1 MCVLVQKNRKRNK
14 LICINI
20 MKEIYELNIE
30 VERVKGDIRLIRQ
43 SIETIETNHLAHI
56 ERDIANI
63 RKVIWT
69 VGFMVFGQFIVI
81 IKDLILP

>member
-1 MCVLVQKNRKRNK
+1 MKNVQ
-14 LICINI
+14 
-20 MKEIYELNIE
+20 ELNLE

-56 ERDIANI
+56 EKDITSI

-69 VGFMVFGQFIVI
+69 VGIMVFGQFIII
-81 IKDLILP
+81 IKDILLP